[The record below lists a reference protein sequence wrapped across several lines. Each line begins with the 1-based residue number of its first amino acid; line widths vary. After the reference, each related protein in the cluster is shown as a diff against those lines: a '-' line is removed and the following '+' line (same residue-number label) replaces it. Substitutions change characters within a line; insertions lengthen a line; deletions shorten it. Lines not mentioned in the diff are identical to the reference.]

1 MTKRAPVT
9 RRKKIEA
16 EVAKP
21 CPKEKFF
28 AELAH
33 EESMRQAPVAKFT
46 PITQNQKKA
55 VALLRDGVRV
65 LFLQGSAGTG
75 KSMLAAW
82 WAATLLKE
90 KKVEK
95 IYLVRPNVSTGK
107 SGGSLPGS
115 ETEKLAPFFAQTLI
129 HLATFMGQ
137 GYLNY
142 CVEKEIIE
150 TKSAEFLRGRSFENA
165 VCLCEEVQNFTESD
179 LEMLLT
185 RLGKGTSYLLTGDWK
200 QNDMR
205 GNSGLQATIDLIN
218 KTIDSQ
224 PDFMTDEDLDNL
236 QNLIGSVTFM
246 PEDCVRDGVTR
257 SLVKM
262 YYYQ

>member
-1 MTKRAPVT
+1 MTKRTPRT
-9 RRKKIEA
+9 RRSKIDDEI
-16 EVAKP
+16 AKP
-21 CPKEKFF
+21 CPKDKFF
-28 AELAH
+28 AELAQ
-33 EESMRQAPVAKFT
+33 EESLRQGPVAKFT

-82 WAATLLKE
+82 WAATLMKE
-90 KKVEK
+90 KKIEK
-95 IYLVRPNVSTGK
+95 IYLVRPNVATGK
-107 SGGSLPGS
+107 SAGSLPGT
-115 ETEKLAPFFAQTLI
+115 EFEKLSPFFAQTLI

-142 CVEKEIIE
+142 CLEKELIE
-150 TKSAEFLRGRSFENA
+150 LKSAEFLRGRSFENA
-165 VCLCEEVQNFTESD
+165 IIVGEEIQNFAADD

-185 RLGKGTSYLLTGDWK
+185 RLGKGTTYLMTGDGK

-205 GNSGLQATIDLIN
+205 GNSGLEQTIALIN
-218 KTIDSQ
+218 RMVEEQ
-224 PDFMTDEDLDNL
+224 PDYLSDEDLDNL
-236 QNLIGSVTFM
+236 SNFVGSVTFT
-246 PEDCVRDGVTR
+246 PEDCVRDGITKAF
-257 SLVKM
+257 VKM